1 MILENIKLL
10 LSMINIIIISFLIYK
25 GKYTFA
31 WVLAILQ
38 ALLLLINT
46 I

>member
-1 MILENIKLL
+1 MISENIKLL
-10 LSMINIIIISFLIYK
+10 LSMINIIIISILIYK
-25 GKYTFA
+25 GKYAVA